1 MKRDKQA
8 SNYLGKVKSLPCVLC
23 LRLNQHQQ
31 NVTEAHHIRT
41 GHGMSDRASD
51 YLAVALCVDC
61 HRGHDGFHGTKAL
74 LRIAKVSEM
83 DLLADTI
90 QILDKKR
97 GEETSPQRD
106 Y

>member
-1 MKRDKQA
+1 
-8 SNYLGKVKSLPCVLC
+8 
-23 LRLNQHQQ
+23 
-31 NVTEAHHIRT
+31 
-41 GHGMSDRASD
+41 MSDRASD